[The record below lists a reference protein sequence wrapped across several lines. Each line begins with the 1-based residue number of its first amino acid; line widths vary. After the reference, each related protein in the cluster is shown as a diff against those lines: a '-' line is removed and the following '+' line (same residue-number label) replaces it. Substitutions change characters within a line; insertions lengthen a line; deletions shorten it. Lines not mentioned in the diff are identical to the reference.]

1 MNVEQLKRAR
11 RTFVGALSAP
21 KRRDRAM
28 PRSPSESGALRR
40 LFACSGCVAAF
51 VLTSGAAFAA
61 GTFDAALPV
70 YQPEREVSG
79 EISSVGDDAMEP
91 LMAAWLVAFQKKQ
104 PAIRKG
110 ARWEHMSGATAFGAL
125 MFEIADI
132 APLARE
138 PSATELAPYAHQ
150 FAGDMMKSP
159 FLVWVAS
166 AANQPVYLA
175 VNKRPGAPLPPKVVE
190 FVSFVLSRDGQEIV
204 AKQGRFDALTLRQAA
219 EERLKLQGFLAPLDP
234 TLPPYVAVARVNGVI
249 SSVGS
254 DGMKTLMDHWM
265 REFRRVQPG
274 VRKGER
280 WEHLGTLNGFYA
292 LMVDETDLAPMGR
305 EIWPD
310 ERAAYAATHHQNA
323 PLEIRVARGGFN
335 TPQRTTAQAI
345 FVNASNPL
353 AQITLPQLAAILGR
367 PQSIT
372 RWGQLGLTGQWTD
385 RPVTIYTPPLVAPNA
400 MSMQIMVLKGGAW
413 SGEVHEG
420 SIADTALAI
429 ARDPGAIGFGGFEEG
444 GPGLK
449 TLSVAARD
457 SGSFYEGNAENAS
470 SGRYPLTRYMYI
482 RLNRKPGES
491 LQPQVKEF
499 LRYILSRQGQ
509 EPILYSAYF
518 PLTASEVKEE
528 LVKLE

>member
-1 MNVEQLKRAR
+1 MNIERSTRAHL
-11 RTFVGALSAP
+11 TFVDALSAP
-21 KRRDRAM
+21 NRRGSAM
-28 PRSPSESGALRR
+28 PRSTRESGALRR
-40 LFACSGCVAAF
+40 LFACVGCTALF
-51 VLTSGAAFAA
+51 VLTSGEVFPA
-61 GTFDAALPV
+61 GAIDTALPI
-70 YQPEREVSG
+70 YQPERQVSG
-79 EISSVGDDAMEP
+79 EINSVGDDAMEP
-91 LMAAWLVAFQKKQ
+91 LMLAWLAAFQKKQ

-110 ARWEHMSGATAFGAL
+110 ARWEHMNGATAFGAL
-125 MFEIADI
+125 MFEIADLS
-132 APLARE
+132 PLARE

-159 FLVWVAS
+159 LLVRVAS
-166 AANQPVYLA
+166 AANQAVYLA

-204 AKQGRFDALTLRQAA
+204 AKQGRYDALTMRQAA
-219 EERLKLQGFLAPLDP
+219 EERIKLQGFLAPLDP
-234 TLPPYVAVARVNGVI
+234 ALPPYLPAARVDGVI

-254 DGMKTLMDHWM
+254 DGMKTLMDRWM

-292 LMVDETDLAPMGR
+292 LIVDETDLAPMGR

-310 ERAAYAATHHQNA
+310 ERAAYQATHHQNA
-323 PLEIRVARGGFN
+323 PFEIRVARGGFN

-353 AQITLPQLAAILGR
+353 AQITLPQLAAMLGR
-367 PQSIT
+367 PATIT

-385 RPVTIYTPPLVAPNA
+385 RPVTVYTPPLVAPNA
-400 MSMQIMVLKGGAW
+400 MSMQTMVLNGGAW
-413 SGEVHEG
+413 SGAVREG

-449 TLSVAARD
+449 TVAVAARE
-457 SGSFYEGNAENAS
+457 GGPFYEGNAENAS

-491 LQPQVKEF
+491 LPPQVKEF
-499 LRYILSRQGQ
+499 LRYILSREGQ

-518 PLTASEVKEE
+518 PLTATEVKEE
-528 LVKLE
+528 LAKLE

>member
-1 MNVEQLKRAR
+1 VSVRGVIAKSTPAR
-11 RTFVGALSAP
+11 RTFVALSAA
-21 KRRDRAM
+21 KRRGSAM
-28 PRSPSESGALRR
+28 PRWNQLSGALRR
-40 LFACSGCVAAF
+40 WFAGVGCTAVL
-51 VLTSGAAFAA
+51 VLTSSAVFAGAL
-61 GTFDAALPV
+61 DMALPV

-110 ARWEHMSGATAFGAL
+110 ARWEHLSGATAF
-125 MFEIADI
+125 
-132 APLARE
+132 
-138 PSATELAPYAHQ
+138 
-150 FAGDMMKSP
+150 DMMKSP
-159 FLVWVAS
+159 LLVEVAS
-166 AANQPVYLA
+166 AANQPIYLA
-175 VNKRPGAPLPPKVVE
+175 VNKRPGAPLPPKVAE

-204 AKQGRFDALTLRQAA
+204 AKQGRFDSLTMRQAA

-234 TLPPYVAVARVNGVI
+234 ALPPYAPAAPVNGVI

-254 DGMKTLMDHWM
+254 DGMKTLMDRWM

-292 LMVDETDLAPMGR
+292 LIAGETDLAPMGR

-310 ERAAYAATHHQNA
+310 ERAAYEATRHQNA
-323 PLEIRVARGGFN
+323 PLEIRVARGGFD

-367 PQSIT
+367 PQTIT
-372 RWGQLGLTGQWTD
+372 RWGQLGLTGQWTA

-413 SGEVHEG
+413 SGAVREG

-444 GPGLK
+444 GAGLK
-449 TLSVAARD
+449 TLSVSVGDR
-457 SGSFYEGNAENAS
+457 GPFYEGNAENAS

-491 LQPQVKEF
+491 LPPQVREF
-499 LRYILSRQGQ
+499 LRYILSREGQ

-518 PLTASEVKEE
+518 PLTASEAKEE
-528 LVKLE
+528 LVKLK